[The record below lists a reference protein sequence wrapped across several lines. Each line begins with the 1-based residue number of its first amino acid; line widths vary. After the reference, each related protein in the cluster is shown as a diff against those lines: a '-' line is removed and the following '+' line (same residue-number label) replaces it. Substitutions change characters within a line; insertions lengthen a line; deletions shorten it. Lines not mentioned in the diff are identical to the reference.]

1 MATFEI
7 TSPDGK
13 KYRITAPEGATEQ
26 DAIKHLQSQMGQASV
41 PQSDPYKETAQK
53 QSTVENLLAGA
64 GGGMYGLYLGA
75 KQLLGKTTPDEI
87 AQHKQ
92 AMEGL
97 RSTTSGT
104 VGDIGGQMLATA
116 PAMFIPGV
124 NTAVGAGLT
133 GAGIG
138 ALQPTTK
145 EGERGSNMV
154 MGGIGGVVGKYA
166 GDAIGKLLKPVP
178 RAIDNSA
185 GVAAADRLGMQLT
198 PGQKTGSTGLQ
209 QIEAVLSRTPGS
221 AGMFDAIKDANQ
233 GRMNA
238 AAARSIGENSSNIT
252 EDVIAKASQR
262 IGNKFNELSA
272 KSQVSLG
279 DSFAKL
285 VQKLQSTNE
294 KLGSF
299 RNPQVDGLI
308 EKSAQL
314 AQMRDIPGDV
324 YQVIRSELTS
334 SADDAYRSGNSA
346 AGKAMKE
353 IRNALDDSAKAGLSK
368 TDQVAWDEVRKQ
380 YAHLKTLVKGNTIE
394 AGNVKPNLINSAL
407 AKFNPQMYKAGQIDS
422 PLNDIGVVS
431 QNFKQAVPNSG
442 TPERTAMQNML
453 FGNPVTGLPT
463 AALANLYA
471 RAYLSKAGQK
481 YATKGIVDLS
491 PKVQELLARAG
502 MLSGGVAGSNLNK

>member
-13 KYRITAPEGATEQ
+13 KYRITAPEGASEQ
-26 DAIKHLQSQMGQASV
+26 DAIKHLQSQLGQASV
-41 PQSDPYKETAQK
+41 TKSDPYKETAQK

-64 GGGMYGLYLGA
+64 GGGMYGMYLGA
-75 KQLLGKTTPDEI
+75 KQLLGKTTPEEI
-87 AQHKQ
+87 TQHKQ

-97 RSTTSGT
+97 RSTTAGT
-104 VGDIGGQMLATA
+104 VGDIGGQILATI

-138 ALQPTTK
+138 ALQPTTE
-145 EGERGSNMV
+145 EGERGNNMV
-154 MGGIGGVVGKYA
+154 LGGIGGVAGKYA

-233 GRMNA
+233 GKLNA
-238 AAARSIGENSSNIT
+238 AAAKSIGENSQNLT

-262 IGNKFNELSA
+262 IGDEFNRLSA
-272 KSQVSLG
+272 KSNLVVSQEVPNII
-279 DSFAKL
+279 K
-285 VQKLQSTNE
+285 KLQSTND
-294 KLGSF
+294 KLGPF
-299 RNPQVDGLI
+299 RNPHVDDLI
-308 EKSAQL
+308 EKSNEL
-314 AQMRDIPGDV
+314 VKMGNLSGDV
-324 YQVIRSELTS
+324 YQSIRSELTS

-346 AGKAMKE
+346 AGRAMKD
-353 IRNALDDSAKAGLSK
+353 IRNALDDSAKSGLNDVDK
-368 TDQVAWDEVRKQ
+368 KAWDQVRKE

-422 PLNDIGVVS
+422 PLNDIGVVA

-453 FGNPVTGLPT
+453 FGNPITGLPT